1 MLALVLAACGDA
13 ARERPV
19 SELHAL
25 PLLELRIESARGG
38 GSELRVRPDGR
49 FEIRTAE
56 HGWSLVSE
64 YSPADLEE
72 LAVSSRA
79 GVSRPAPPRRIR

>member
-1 MLALVLAACGDA
+1 M
-13 ARERPV
+13 
-19 SELHAL
+19 SELDAL

-56 HGWSLVSE
+56 DDWSLVSE
-64 YSPADLEE
+64 YRRPTWKSCGA
-72 LAVSSRA
+72 RW
-79 GVSRPAPPRRIR
+79 PAPTTRRCRT